1 VACEHKER
9 PVVEKKYNAMKEKRE
24 ADLLRLKEQLGQIR
38 DIGGEENRREGSP
51 YGKKEEEA
59 AETADIENRL
69 AMEKRL
75 IEQIMDVENALK
87 KFDSGTYGVCE
98 KCGQTIAYERLEFIP
113 QARLCMSCKTAK

>member
-1 VACEHKER
+1 M
-9 PVVEKKYNAMKEKRE
+9 VEKKYKPMKEKLE
-24 ADLLRLKEQLGQIR
+24 ADLLRLKEQLEQIR

-75 IEQIMDVENALK
+75 IEQIMDVEVALE
-87 KFDSGTYGVCE
+87 KFGNGTYGICE
-98 KCGQTIAYERLEFIP
+98 KCGKAIAYERLEFIP
-113 QARLCMSCKTAK
+113 QARLCVSCKSAK

>member
-1 VACEHKER
+1 
-9 PVVEKKYNAMKEKRE
+9 MKEKRE